1 MTTPLVSEPLPDDGQ
16 VPVSSILVDRLYQR
30 LPEVYRTMDSRDS
43 RWVFKRYLYAALHQA
58 GLIDSMVSQIAG
70 DRPVGP
76 ATPEPWG
83 LQPDELEVWRAARQ
97 DHVSLLGDPQNAPST
112 WLSWMA
118 QLVGA
123 YLDPAAS
130 LAEQRDTISFATSG
144 YRAGTRQA
152 IADAARSALTGSRYV
167 QVLPRTAVDGSGTI
181 AGGPWDVTIVTR
193 GSETPDPNAVLG
205 AVVRKGVKPAGVR
218 LWTHSFEASWAAVEA
233 QFPTWADWDN
243 ATWQQIEEAGLS
255 YADVPDNLVVNPSFE
270 SGTTGWTALN
280 ATTLAQVT
288 GGADSTHAAR
298 CTSTTI
304 ASHTGLRSTAAITG
318 INDDRDYEFSIS
330 LRPHVA
336 LVGATMQVDWQTSGG
351 GAISTTT
358 YPITSPTNGQWSR
371 VGIPHTAPTTAAKA
385 VIRIDLGTVAVG
397 EYAEI
402 DAVLFR
408 LIGV

>member
-1 MTTPLVSEPLPDDGQ
+1 MTTPLASEPMPDDGQ
-16 VPVSSILVDRLYQR
+16 VPVSSVLVDRLYQR
-30 LPEVYRTMDSRDS
+30 LPEVFRTMDSRDS
-43 RWVFKRYLYAALHQA
+43 TWVLKRYLYAALAQA
-58 GLIDSMVSQIAG
+58 GIIDDTIVNIAG

-83 LQPDELEVWRAARQ
+83 LQPDELEVWRAARV
-97 DHVSLLGDPQNAPST
+97 DRISLLGDPQNAPST

-130 LAEQRDTISFATSG
+130 LAEKRDTISFATSG
-144 YRAGTRQA
+144 YRAGTRMA
-152 IADAARSALTGSRYV
+152 IADAARSALTGSRFV
-167 QVLPRTAVDGSGTI
+167 QVLPHTAVDVSGTI
-181 AGGPWDVTIVTR
+181 PGGPWDVAIITR

-218 LWTHSFEASWAAVEA
+218 LWTHTFEASWAAVEA
-233 QFPTWADWDN
+233 QFPTWLDWNN

-288 GGADSTHAAR
+288 GGADSIHAAR
-298 CTSTTI
+298 CTSTTT
-304 ASHTGLRSTAAITG
+304 ATHTGLRSSAAITG
-318 INDDRDYEFSIS
+318 INDERDYEFSIS

-371 VGIPHTAPTTAAKA
+371 VGVPHTAPTTAAKA
-385 VIRIDLGTVAVG
+385 LIRIDLGTVTVG
-397 EYAEI
+397 QYAEI

>member
-1 MTTPLVSEPLPDDGQ
+1 MTTPLASEPMPDDGQ
-16 VPVSSILVDRLYQR
+16 VPISSILVDRLYQR
-30 LPEVYRTMDSRDS
+30 LPEVYRTMDGRDS
-43 RWVFKRYLYAALHQA
+43 RWAFKRYLYAALHQA
-58 GLIDSMVSQIAG
+58 GLIDDTVTQVAG

-76 ATPEPWG
+76 AAPEPWG
-83 LQPDELEVWRAARQ
+83 LQSDELAVWRAARQ
-97 DHVSLLGDPQNAPST
+97 NRISLLGDPQNAPST

-130 LAEQRDTISFATSG
+130 LPERRDTISFATSG

-181 AGGPWDVTIVTR
+181 TGGPWDVTIVTR

-233 QFPTWADWDN
+233 QFPAWQDWN
-243 ATWQQIEEAGLS
+243 AATWQRIEEAGLS
-255 YADVPDNLVVNPSFE
+255 YADVPDNLAVNPSFE

-288 GGADSTHAAR
+288 GGADSIHAAR
-298 CTSTTI
+298 CTSTTT
-304 ASHTGLRSTAAITG
+304 ATHAGLRSSAVITG
-318 INDDRDYEFSIS
+318 INDERDYEFSIS

-336 LVGATMQVDWQTSGG
+336 LVGATMQIDWQTSGG
-351 GAISTTT
+351 AAISTTS
-358 YPITSPTNGQWSR
+358 YSIISPTNGQWSR
-371 VGIPHTAPTTAAKA
+371 VGAPHTAPTNAAKA
-385 VIRIDLGTVAVG
+385 LIRIDLGTVAVG

>member
-1 MTTPLVSEPLPDDGQ
+1 MTTPLVSEPMPGDGQ
-16 VPVSSILVDRLYQR
+16 IPIMSELANRLYQR
-30 LPEVYRTMDSRDS
+30 LPETYRTMDGRDS
-43 RWVFKRYLYAALHQA
+43 CWVFKRYLYAALHQA
-58 GLIDSMVSQIAG
+58 GLIDDTIVAIDG

-83 LQPDELEVWRAARQ
+83 INPDELNIWRAARQ
-97 DHVSLLGDPQNAPST
+97 NRISLLGDPQNAPSD
-112 WLSWMA
+112 WLPWMA

-130 LAEQRDTISFATSG
+130 LAERRDTISFATSG

-152 IADAARSALTGSRYV
+152 IADAARSALTGSRFV
-167 QVLPRTAVDGSGTI
+167 QVLPHTAVDVSGTVP
-181 AGGPWDVTIVTR
+181 GGPWDVTIVTR

-205 AVVRKGVKPAGVR
+205 AVVRKGVKPAGVQ
-218 LWTHSFEASWAAVEA
+218 LWTHTFEASWAAVEA
-233 QFPTWADWDN
+233 SFPTWLDWNN
-243 ATWQQIEEAGLS
+243 ATWQQIQEAGLT

-270 SGTTGWTALN
+270 DGTTGWTALN
-280 ATTLAQVT
+280 ATTLTQVT
-288 GGADSTHAAR
+288 GGADSIHAAR
-298 CTSTTI
+298 CTSTTV
-304 ASHTGLRSTAAITG
+304 ASHTGLRASAVITG
-318 INDDRDYEFSIS
+318 INDERDYEFSIS

-336 LVGATMQVDWQTSGG
+336 LVGATMEVDWQTSGG
-351 GAISTTT
+351 AAISTTT

-371 VGIPHTAPTTAAKA
+371 VGVPHTAPATAARA
-385 VIRIDLGTVAVG
+385 LIRIDLGTVAVA